1 MVIGGWA
8 AAVYVEEVNLHCP
21 LRAAYFRSCACC
33 HQTRALWSG
42 STSWQDVVMLLSA
55 RTHDPTHEGAFLGGI
70 ICTPISFN
78 QLNACHTGK
87 VRLRQANGYG
97 TKEGGGKR
105 RGTKESERERV
116 CERERLTQG
125 RERDSHVA
133 VKDILDSSKDTQACK
148 VG

>member
-1 MVIGGWA
+1 MR
-8 AAVYVEEVNLHCP
+8 ELP
-21 LRAAYFRSCACC
+21 SD
-33 HQTRALWSG
+33 RALWSG

-105 RGTKESERERV
+105 RGTKERESVR
-116 CERERLTQG
+116 ERERLTQG

-133 VKDILDSSKDTQACK
+133 VKDILDGSKDTQACK